1 LAHGRSDD
9 RAVERLTEIETVTIN
24 LPVAGSAFSVR
35 DFDCRVIAV
44 AGSTAVLQP
53 SGVTAGR
60 LPDRLDGALVSFV
73 HEGRLFGF
81 KGTLSREQGMTL
93 RFHSADGAHASS
105 GRRSTR
111 VPVEIPVKLTHAER
125 HDQAEGTTVNI
136 ATEGVLI
143 RSALAVATD
152 DILELELDL
161 NGPLT
166 TRGRVV
172 RHADDLLAVE
182 FRRDAHP
189 ITSEFVIQEKLRAQP
204 V

>member
-1 LAHGRSDD
+1 LARERSDD
-9 RAVERLTEIETVTIN
+9 NAVERLTEIETVTIN

-53 SGVTAGR
+53 TAGVAGR

-73 HEGRLFGF
+73 QDGRLFGF
-81 KGTLSREQGMTL
+81 KGTLTRDRTTL
-93 RFHSADGAHASS
+93 RFHSADAAHASG

-111 VPVEIPVKLTHAER
+111 VPVEVPVKLTHIER
-125 HDQAEGTTVNI
+125 GDRAQGTTVNI

-143 RSALAVATD
+143 RSTLSVATND
-152 DILELELDL
+152 VLELELEL
-161 NGPLT
+161 HAPLIA
-166 TRGRVV
+166 RGHVV

-204 V
+204 I